1 VTLKRKTG
9 MVIALALILLLVG
22 LAAFNHLRH
31 GEKKQVAVGE
41 MEVVPV
47 RVAEATRVNLQR
59 VVELTGEIK
68 PAAVVDVYP
77 KVPGKI
83 IENILV
89 ETGDLVS
96 KGDLIAVLEDSA
108 IKAQLEE
115 ATAGLAAAEA
125 GLRQS
130 EANLEVLER
139 DLSRMEELYKAE
151 AIPKQQL
158 DHINAQY
165 KAAVEAR
172 KLAGAQVE
180 RARAVL
186 KQLQILYGEHKI
198 YAPLSGFVAARYAE
212 RGSLTSTSQPLIRIS
227 QEDELKVVCG
237 VTEKDFPEVKKGI
250 KAEVTVDA
258 LPGRV
263 FEGVVSVIS
272 PTIDPAT
279 RTAQIEIRI
288 PNEKYELRSGMFA
301 RIKLY
306 LGEREALT
314 VPTEAVNKMPGTGSY
329 YVYVVEDN
337 KAVLRNVKVGI
348 TQGNLTEIIDG
359 LTEREF
365 VVTRGQ
371 NRLYDGAQVSVEERG
386 VAGSEVS

>member
-1 VTLKRKTG
+1 MTLKRKTG